1 MFGGGSNMKDRDQ
14 KKLKKKMN
22 SREIVAQR
30 EEQRAT
36 SKQKN
41 QKQKQTT
48 FNVIKEMREDAM
60 HMI

>member
-1 MFGGGSNMKDRDQ
+1 MFDGGYNMKDRDQ

-36 SKQKN
+36 SKQKK

-48 FNVIKEMREDAM
+48 INILKEMREDTM